1 LVDHRAPGA
10 GEGLIEV
17 VVGVDQPRQHY
28 VLAGIEHLGAG
39 LCRRL
44 PLGQHFGDDT
54 VLQHQAATGIEA
66 IGSENREGVF

>member
-1 LVDHRAPGA
+1 M
-10 GEGLIEV
+10 
-17 VVGVDQPRQHY
+17 
-28 VLAGIEHLGAG
+28 LAGIEHLGAG

-54 VLQHQAATGIEA
+54 VLQHKAATGIEA